1 MNTVV
6 KEARLRFQ
14 QRDVH
19 GGVTLLVDNLRTR
32 HDQKKREGDLLT
44 GPNLLL
50 MGPPRVGKSLLAQRL
65 EAGGGWLW
73 VEYDYYRSAY
83 WQIEDRLVR
92 RSARELFY
100 TTIAKTFPSGIL
112 LEGDDLLS
120 ADRSCVAGLDS
131 GIDPLSAEHIQRL
144 RRVSNFNY
152 AAVGSATCTPEDKLR
167 GMKRAHMVEPCW
179 AVGMGEERLAQ
190 MALGI
195 TGLSQRIQ
203 TLCLEHAIPFFDIH
217 PDEFAPHLVTA
228 WRHLVATNPG
238 RRALPPLARW
248 SALT

>member
-1 MNTVV
+1 MSTAVQ
-6 KEARLRFQ
+6 EARQRFQ
-14 QRDVH
+14 QGDVH
-19 GGVTLLVDNLRTR
+19 GGVTLLVDDLRTR

-100 TTIAKTFPSGIL
+100 TTIATSFSSGIL
-112 LEGDDLLS
+112 LEGDDLLTG
-120 ADRSCVAGLDS
+120 DRSCVAGLDS

-144 RRVSNFNY
+144 RRISNFNY
-152 AAVGSATCTPEDKLR
+152 AAVGSSTCTPEVKLR

-179 AVGMGEERLAQ
+179 AVAMGEQRLTRL
-190 MALGI
+190 ALGI
-195 TGLSQRIQ
+195 TGLSQRIEAF
-203 TLCLEHAIPFFDIH
+203 CRENAVPYFDIH
-217 PDEFAPHLVTA
+217 PDEFTAHLAAA
-228 WRHLVATNPG
+228 WRHLVAANPG

-248 SALT
+248 TALT